1 MCVEGRHGLVKR
13 RQGAWFTLACGIRND
28 RGGGAVLWK
37 HQEAQGWSSAGG
49 GVGSGGLS
57 RRPENSTP

>member
-37 HQEAQGWSSAGG
+37 QQEAQGWSSAGG
-49 GVGSGGLS
+49 GVGSGGLH
-57 RRPENSTP
+57 